1 MKEQKVMESLR
12 EFVFSSEG
20 LLSRGVNREQKGMC
34 RVMNL
39 KLQGG
44 GQMSGRGA
52 GHESDVPVGFPGACS
67 VVNSK
72 AHKRKPRL
80 KSTG

>member
-1 MKEQKVMESLR
+1 
-12 EFVFSSEG
+12 
-20 LLSRGVNREQKGMC
+20 MC

-39 KLQGG
+39 KLRGG